1 MKIRSSIRATA
12 LAAAVVYAAGSA
24 FAFVPWSNPNGS
36 ATYFDWANGGSRNG
50 LFGSPTLVGGD
61 TFVFFPSNYRAQAV
75 NGATVEVEDRLEF
88 DLFVH
93 TGYKLTGIQ
102 IAEYGDYGVLGE
114 GSYASDSGS
123 LFLTN
128 LDNGATRVGDITTN
142 PGSPI
147 TTQGF
152 GNWAGAA
159 SVSVSQENTDWTRVH
174 FVLDNNLVAHAAD
187 GGLAYIEKKVFG
199 SGIQITLVPAPG
211 SIALAGMGGLL
222 AFRRRR

>member
-1 MKIRSSIRATA
+1 MKIRTSIRATA

-24 FAFVPWSNPNGS
+24 FAFVPWSNPSGS

-75 NGATVEVEDRLEF
+75 NGQTVEVEDRLEF

-102 IAEYGDYGVLGE
+102 ISEYGDYGVLGN
-114 GSYASDSGS
+114 GSYVSDNGG

-128 LDNGATRVGDITTN
+128 TQNFAVASGQITTN

-152 GNWAGAA
+152 GNWNGTA
-159 SVSVSQENTDWTRVH
+159 SVTIDPNQGDWTQIH
-174 FVLDNNLVAHAAD
+174 FVLDNNLTAFAAD

-199 SGIQITLVPAPG
+199 SGIIITLVPAPG
-211 SIALAGMGGLL
+211 SMALAGMGGLL
-222 AFRRRR
+222 ALRRRR